1 MTRPT
6 VFTTVMYPTNTEVQ
20 KEQSS
25 VRWPLFVETLQTAV
39 TSGVNVVVLDGGFWD
54 AWLGREARSIRWEGS
69 VLWVPEW
76 DALSDLVKAWNPDD
90 ISRFTKN
97 GEGKMFGLG
106 PGRRYI
112 GNLAWEIFPDSS
124 FFAWS
129 EPEKDIW
136 VQKTIDSIISELQK
150 ADILVWKRDVEWM
163 KKSYPA
169 QQVEVESRA
178 SQNFHRMII
187 EAARSTIGDRVD
199 ELIWKDPLDHWSGP
213 HAFVP
218 EALKKVFLRYKGQ
231 GWDSI
236 ITMLYPALMSWFVV
250 WEFQMYTHGDAPW
263 TYPKPQLEL
272 ESADPETYEKLRLTQ
287 EVTILTATEGEII
300 RMRTV

>member
-6 VFTTVMYPTNTEVQ
+6 VFTTVMYPMNTEVQ

-25 VRWPLFVETLQTAV
+25 VRRPLFVETLQTAV
-39 TSGVNVVVLDGGFWD
+39 TNGVNVVVLDGGFWD
-54 AWLGREARSIRWEGS
+54 AWLTQEAQSIRWEGS
-69 VLWVPEW
+69 ILWVPEW
-76 DALSDLVKAWNPDD
+76 DALSDLVKAWNSDD

-112 GNLAWEIFPDSS
+112 GNLAWEAFPDSS

-136 VQKTIDSIISELQK
+136 VQQTIHSIMSELQK
-150 ADILVWKRDVEWM
+150 AHILVWKRDPAWM
-163 KKSYPA
+163 EKSYPA

-178 SQNFHRMII
+178 SQTFHAMII
-187 EAARSTIGDRVD
+187 EAARQNIWDRVD

-218 EALKKVFLRYKGQ
+218 EALKQVFLQYKGQ

-236 ITMLYPALMSWFVV
+236 ITILYPALMRWFAV
-250 WEFQMYTHGDAPW
+250 WEFQMHTLSGAPW
-263 TYPKPQLEL
+263 TYPKSQLEL
-272 ESADPETYEKLRLTQ
+272 ESSDPETYERLRLSQ
-287 EVTILTATEGEII
+287 EATILAATEGEIV
-300 RMRTV
+300 RMKSA